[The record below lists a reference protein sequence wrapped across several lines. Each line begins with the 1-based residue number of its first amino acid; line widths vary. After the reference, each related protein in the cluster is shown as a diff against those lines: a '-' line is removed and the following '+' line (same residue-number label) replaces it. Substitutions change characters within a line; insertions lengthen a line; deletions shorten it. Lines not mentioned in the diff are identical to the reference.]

1 MLVPGH
7 PNLKH
12 LGRFLVRPLA
22 IFFAWDVAVT
32 ALWYWDHTRLDF
44 PELPLPLL
52 GTAVALYLS
61 FRNSTAFARWWEA
74 RTLWGAMVNAS
85 RTLTREAV
93 TLLPAASVGMGIARR
108 QVAYVHALR
117 CHLRRLPVVPYLQ
130 ARALITEEE
139 ALSIS
144 DKANIPNALLSRS
157 AQDVVAALP
166 DPIIAASFA
175 RTFAAITDAQGG
187 MERIKNTPLPQQYSV
202 YPVLFTHAFCAL
214 LPFGLVDTLG
224 LLTPLGSTVAALLF
238 FGLLQAGN
246 DLQDPFED
254 SDNDV
259 PLDALTRG
267 IEIDVRD
274 QLGERH
280 GLKAVPIIDGVLK

>member
-12 LGRFLVRPLA
+12 LARLLVRPLA
-22 IFFAWDVAVT
+22 LFFAWDIAVT

-44 PELPLPLL
+44 PALPLPLL

-61 FRNSTAFARWWEA
+61 FRNSTAYARWWEA

-85 RTLTREAV
+85 RTLTREAL
-93 TLLPAASVGMGIARR
+93 TLLPDAAAGEAVARR

-117 CHLRRLPVVPYLQ
+117 CHLRRLPITPYLQ
-130 ARALITEEE
+130 ERGLVAPEEL
-139 ALSIS
+139 AAI
-144 DKANIPNALLSRS
+144 DGHANVPNALLARS
-157 AQDVVAALP
+157 AHDIAASRP
-166 DPIIAASFA
+166 DPIIAAVFA
-175 RTFAAITDAQGG
+175 RTLASVTDAQGG

-202 YPVLFTHAFCAL
+202 YPVMFTHAFCAL

-246 DLQDPFED
+246 DLQDPFEND
-254 SDNDV
+254 DNDV

-267 IEIDVRD
+267 IEIDTRD
-274 QLGERH
+274 QLGDAH
-280 GLKAVPIIDGVLK
+280 GLKAVPIVEGVLR